1 MNYDRVA
8 FADVSEQ
15 CFELRALG
23 VLAAALISKYL
34 VWRFSLDVLNLL
46 ILGSENMKL
55 PGQQVKNLRPL
66 AVAAD
71 AMGFD
76 RYVEGL

>member
-34 VWRFSLDVLNLL
+34 VWRFGVDALNLAFWVL
-46 ILGSENMKL
+46 IYGGNATDVSLEYSST
-55 PGQQVKNLRPL
+55 
-66 AVAAD
+66 
-71 AMGFD
+71 
-76 RYVEGL
+76 